1 MTEIEKITGG
11 NYGML
16 FIDAAVTDKSFH
28 TLVVNADC
36 VLTVLADTAGNNLLT
51 IYGLGSKTL
60 KQGMIINGMGNPIK
74 NVTPSSGS
82 LIGYN
87 SKPAA

>member
-1 MTEIEKITGG
+1 MNELEKITGG
-11 NYGML
+11 HKGLL
-16 FIDAAVTDKSFH
+16 FIDAAVTDKKFH

-36 VLTVLADTAGNNLLT
+36 VLTVLTDNEGVNLLKL
-51 IYGLGSKTL
+51 YGLGSKTL
-60 KQGMIINGMGNPIK
+60 KAGMIINTNGSPIK

-87 SKPAA
+87 A